1 MNPNVIFIDEN
12 IPYLAAALS
21 NCGTIHRFCG
31 RLLTNDTLRQSEC
44 SALFVRS
51 TTQINETLLDKT
63 HVGFLGTATS
73 GIDHVDTEYLARNGI
88 AFAYAPGSNAN
99 SVAEYV
105 VYSMLKWSQ
114 GKNQS
119 LSGKTIGIIGFGHIG
134 KLVAKYSD
142 LLGMNVLANDPPLY
156 DNDFNDNDFNDFNDN
171 NFYDNNFKFPDYV
184 KYAGLG
190 EIFGQADVVTNHVP
204 LTKAGDYPT
213 YGLIGKE
220 QINLLADGSLLIH
233 ASRGGVVKEAALINR
248 LRRSEIEVAIDVWEN
263 EPGFNPEL
271 AKLSMLCSPHV
282 AGYSMDGKLRGVLA
296 MMNAYRD
303 YSGQNPDFGEV
314 ESLIKKKNYIPIQE
328 YSNEKRLYNQIGE
341 SREFES
347 DTIDLLNAVELPV
360 SRRKEAFDLLR
371 KNYPKR
377 REVLW
382 D

>member
-1 MNPNVIFIDEN
+1 MNPKVIFIDEN
-12 IPYLAAALS
+12 IPYLASALS
-21 NCGTIHRFCG
+21 NCGTIHRFGG
-31 RLLTNDTLRQSEC
+31 RLLTNDALRQSGC

-63 HVGFLGTATS
+63 DVGFLGTATS
-73 GIDHVDTEYLARNGI
+73 GTDHVDTEYLDHSGI

-114 GKNQS
+114 GENQS

-142 LLGMNVLANDPPLY
+142 LLGMNVMANDPPLY
-156 DNDFNDNDFNDFNDN
+156 DNNFN
-171 NFYDNNFKFPDYV
+171 NFNNNNNFKFPEYI

-220 QINLLADGSLLIH
+220 QINLLCDGTLLIH
-233 ASRGGVVKEAALINR
+233 ASRGGVVKEAALIGR

-271 AKLSMLCSPHV
+271 AKLSMLCSSHV

-303 YSGQNPDFGEV
+303 YSGQNSDFGEV

-328 YSNEKRLYNQIGE
+328 YSSEKRLYNQIGK

-377 REVLW
+377 REVLG